1 MAYIRT
7 TQSATRYAVLSIRG
21 RGTNYLTHLSKI
33 EGVIRS
39 LKGLPVLIQLNLI
52 HNFILGFIE
61 RE

>member
-1 MAYIRT
+1 MRV
-7 TQSATRYAVLSIRG
+7 RYHYLVFQYEIH
-21 RGTNYLTHLSKI
+21 LTHLSKI